1 MGNHPATFES
11 VQRQSPASAAQHPM
25 QLPRASK
32 GVVQWDEVSSE
43 VGSKWH
49 RAETMGR
56 ALPEP
61 GELREGHLGFLQAG
75 QEGMEGQQELDTVG
89 GTKQNS
95 SQEIRRSGALNH
107 ETRGRF
113 KGDVY
118 AVGREKCT

>member
-11 VQRQSPASAAQHPM
+11 VQRQSPASTAQHPM
-25 QLPRASK
+25 QLPRASR

-89 GTKQNS
+89 RHQAEQQSGD
-95 SQEIRRSGALNH
+95 QEVRS
-107 ETRGRF
+107 T
-113 KGDVY
+113 
-118 AVGREKCT
+118 